1 MAYFTYLGNEYDVTN
16 TLECITLADSFVKN
30 KIGSGHG
37 EAKLYV
43 GNESKE
49 LLDFFGNFNCKC
61 FFKKEDFVEYL
72 NDAKDE
78 YMNPEQDYVKKEEMP
93 SIYQSLKFVVD
104 QINEDVLW
112 FDMYRVSVEPPR
124 VYINSTKNIYYD
136 LMRSL
141 GLPNI
146 SYLSVLKL
154 ECAESK
160 ETVYYFK
167 MFIDYKSELVQYV
180 IQKEEAQEESIKND
194 LTKNRRTKESLINS
208 RIGQG
213 EYRQKLLQECP
224 FCPFTMVSDERLL
237 VASHIKPW
245 YASNDKEKVDP
256 KNGFLFTPT
265 FDRLFDRGF
274 ITFEDDKTLVVS
286 PWVSPMNQKRLGIYT
301 GKLIDSLPLDNKR
314 KEYLEFHREYIF
326 KY

>member
-1 MAYFTYLGNEYDVTN
+1 MAYLTIDGKHYDVTN
-16 TLECITLADSFVKN
+16 TLECVTLADSFVKN

-43 GNESKE
+43 GNESPD
-49 LLDFFGNFNCKC
+49 LLEFFGDFNCKC
-61 FFKKEDFVEYL
+61 FFRREDFEEYL
-72 NDAKDE
+72 QDAKDE
-78 YMNPEQDYVKKEEMP
+78 FQEPEQEYVRKEDMP
-93 SIYQSLKFVVD
+93 SIYQNLKFVAE
-104 QINEDVLW
+104 QINEEYLW
-112 FDMYRVSVEPPR
+112 FDMYRVNVEPPR

-154 ECAESK
+154 ICN
-160 ETVYYFK
+160 ETQENVYYFK
-167 MFIDYKSELVQYV
+167 MFIDYKTELVQYV
-180 IQKEEAQEESIKND
+180 IKKEEEQEEIIKKD
-194 LTKNRRTKESLINS
+194 PTKNSRTKESLIKS

-245 YASNDKEKVDP
+245 YASDDKEKVDP

-286 PWVSPMNQKRLGIYT
+286 PWISPMNQKRLGIYT
-301 GKLIDSLPLDNKR
+301 GKVIDALPLDEKR

>member
-1 MAYFTYLGNEYDVTN
+1 MAEVVINNKKYSVVDALEYV
-16 TLECITLADSFVKN
+16 TLADSFVKN

-43 GNESKE
+43 GNESDRLSE
-49 LLDFFGNFNCKC
+49 FFGDFSAKC
-61 FFKKEDFVEYL
+61 FFKKADFKAYL
-72 NDAKDE
+72 DDAKTEFLD
-78 YMNPEQDYVKKEEMP
+78 PQQDYVKKEQMEE
-93 SIYQSLKFVVD
+93 IYDNLCFTVD
-104 QINEDVLW
+104 QFQDEIIE
-112 FDMYRVSVEPPR
+112 FDIFRVDVEPPR
-124 VYINSTKNIYYD
+124 VYINSKSFAYD
-136 LMRSL
+136 FMRNV

-154 ECAESK
+154 MDENK
-160 ETVYYFK
+160 NTIYYFR
-167 MFIDYKSELVQYV
+167 MFIDYKSDLITYV
-180 IQKEEAQEESIKND
+180 MKDEENQEKEIEEN
-194 LTKNRRTKESLINS
+194 TKISTKTKSSLINS

-213 EYRQKLLQECP
+213 DYRKKLLEECP

-245 YASNDKEKVDP
+245 VLSSDKEKVDP

-286 PWVSPMNQKRLGIYT
+286 PWISPMNQKRLGIYT
-301 GKLIDSLPLDNKR
+301 GKLIDKLPLDKKR
-314 KEYLEFHREYIF
+314 QEYLEFHREYIF